1 MAKKTSK
8 KSRSDE
14 LTDVLGR
21 VAGLLNTSPA
31 SVLQLLEQGQFPPP
45 EERMIKV
52 SQIAAWM
59 GVSEAVIY
67 KWIREGQFPP
77 PVCLGREDD
86 PFATKRWYFK
96 EVREWLHGRPRGTG
110 GKSVKDRNAK

>member
-1 MAKKTSK
+1 MPKQ
-8 KSRSDE
+8 KSLSDDE
-14 LTDVLGR
+14 LVDVLSK

-31 SVLQLLEQGQFPPP
+31 AVLQLIEQGQFPPP
-45 EERMIKV
+45 DERMIKV
-52 SQIAAWM
+52 SQIAAWF

-86 PFATKRWYFK
+86 PFATKRWFFK
-96 EVREWLHGRPRGTG
+96 EVHEWLHGRPRGTG
-110 GKSVKDRNAK
+110 GTSVKDRK